1 MTRSGKVPAQVIV
14 VVVVSA
20 EREETGCFPRFPCLA
35 STVPVGETL
44 KSNGRSG

>member
-1 MTRSGKVPAQVIV
+1 MTRSGKVPAQVI
-14 VVVVSA
+14 VVVSA